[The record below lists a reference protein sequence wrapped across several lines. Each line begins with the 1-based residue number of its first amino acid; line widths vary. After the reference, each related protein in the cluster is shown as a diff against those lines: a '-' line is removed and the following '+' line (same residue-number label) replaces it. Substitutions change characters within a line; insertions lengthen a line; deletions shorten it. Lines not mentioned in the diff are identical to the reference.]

1 MSDQN
6 DMLKMLYA
14 DNKRLNRTET
24 RETPFAV
31 GFSQFY
37 DVGTYVPTYL
47 GATTPGV
54 TTYTT
59 QQGAW
64 IRIGAAIFVTGTVV
78 WTAATGTG
86 SAIISLPFAPV
97 NITDQNYSGSVRTVN
112 VTFAN
117 NAPQIL
123 IVPNAATFILQSPL
137 TNAASTTVVVEAAGN
152 IVFSVFYFLA

>member
-1 MSDQN
+1 
-6 DMLKMLYA
+6 MLYE
-14 DNKRLNRTET
+14 DHKRLSRTET
-24 RETPFAV
+24 RETPFAA

-37 DVGTYVPTYL
+37 DAGTYSPTYE
-47 GATTPGV
+47 GSVTAGV
-54 TTYTT
+54 TTYTL

-86 SAIISLPFAPV
+86 NAQISLPFTSANV
-97 NITDQNYSGSVRTVN
+97 SNQNYSGSVRTVN

-117 NAPQIL
+117 NAPQVL
-123 IVPNAATFILQSPL
+123 IGTNSAVFILQSPL
-137 TNAASTTVVVEAAGN
+137 TNAASTTVAVEVAGN